1 MNRGNMKKVE
11 IIIACCCVIFLSACN
26 NKPATEIYR
35 LPETDTTILGTWRVA
50 EDTDKTNFIIFQ
62 CPHDDFSFW
71 LDKTH
76 KVYTVNE
83 VSELLAH
90 HIHDTEEVIET
101 LRSFNDTSKW
111 DSSYVRACE
120 IYKKIRDT
128 CNVIRDLGHYFF
140 PFYISKI
147 NGQDILNIHR
157 RFFSRSSIVLKKP
170 VKDDGKFK
178 DLYHLRVLYRSPAGD
193 TMVTALVGDST
204 LLHVTDSVAF
214 CKKIKDNFNNPGF
227 YSDTLHFYRINTYH
241 SDGDSAFMKA
251 DTAWHMNPNKIF
263 RGLVR
268 RNYK

>member
-1 MNRGNMKKVE
+1 MKIDKLIVVNYFFVLL
-11 IIIACCCVIFLSACN
+11 IACTNRPVNYKL
-26 NKPATEIYR
+26 PDMYR
-35 LPETDTTILGTWRVA
+35 LPMTDTTILGTWKVR
-50 EDTDKTNFIIFQ
+50 EDTDKHNFIIFQ
-62 CPHDDFSFW
+62 STRDYYSMF
-71 LDKTH
+71 LDSTH
-76 KVYTVNE
+76 KIYTAAE
-83 VSELLAH
+83 VAEQLQH
-90 HIHDTEEVIET
+90 YKHDTEEAIER
-101 LRSFNDTSKW
+101 LQYLNDTARQTRDYKK
-111 DSSYVRACE
+111 ACD
-120 IYKKIRDT
+120 IYKQIRDT
-128 CNVIRDLGHYFF
+128 DNVAEDLQHFHF
-140 PFYISKI
+140 NFYISI
-147 NGQDILNIHR
+147 VNGQTVFNIR
-157 RFFSRSSIVLKKP
+157 KRFFSGSSIVLKKP
-170 VKDDGKFK
+170 VTSNGDYN